1 VVKKNERDNRRAIAE
16 QLRNEQRRKER
27 MRSGLILGVCIL
39 VVLGL
44 LGTAVT
50 VYVRDMQKDK
60 KIARTPL
67 SGLGV
72 SRAAAGCD
80 PLKTTPTDKTQ
91 EHIPAPTPIPY
102 KDAPPSFGAHRP
114 QPAGLERQFYD
125 ARDRPEVAVL
135 VHNLEHGYTIL
146 WYDDSVAADK
156 AELKVIESI
165 ANKYQGDR
173 FIAAPWT
180 ESDGAA
186 FPDGKHI
193 ALTRWSADAKDPSD
207 ESKQRGNW
215 EYCTKTSGTV
225 VSEFSKRWTNAQS
238 PEPGIM

>member
-1 VVKKNERDNRRAIAE
+1 MVKKNERDNRRAIAE
-16 QLRNEQRRKER
+16 QLRKDQARKER
-27 MRSGLILGVCIL
+27 MRSGLILGVCVL

-44 LGTAVT
+44 LGTAIT

-60 KIARTPL
+60 KIAATPL
-67 SGLGV
+67 KGLGV
-72 SRAAAGCD
+72 SKAAAGCD

-91 EHIPAPTPIPY
+91 EHISAPTPIPY
-102 KDAPPSFGAHRP
+102 KDAPPSFGPHRP
-114 QPAGLERQFYD
+114 QPAGLERKFYD

-146 WYDDSVAADK
+146 WYDDSVAENK
-156 AELKVIESI
+156 AELKVIETI
-165 ANKYQGDR
+165 ASKYQDER
-173 FIAAPWT
+173 FVAAPWT
-180 ESDGAA
+180 DSDGAA

-193 ALTRWSADAKDPSD
+193 ALTRWTADAKDPSD

-215 EYCTKTSGTV
+215 EYCTATSGTV
-225 VSEFSKRWTNAQS
+225 VSDFFKRWPNEES